1 MLVLVGLGGKVMLT
15 PLGKYLK
22 KLRVDNSEILK
33 NMADKL
39 KVSSSFLSAV
49 ENGKKKMPSTW
60 NNEIVRIYKLNH
72 NEQTAFTKAIAET
85 EKSMEIDLSNTS
97 IQNRELAISF
107 ARKFDDFDDDQIE
120 KIKKILQKGQK
131 ENGQI

>member
-72 NEQTAFTKAIAET
+72 SEQTAFTKAIAET

>member
-1 MLVLVGLGGKVMLT
+1 
-15 PLGKYLK
+15 
-22 KLRVDNSEILK
+22 
-33 NMADKL
+33 
-39 KVSSSFLSAV
+39 
-49 ENGKKKMPSTW
+49 
-60 NNEIVRIYKLNH
+60 
-72 NEQTAFTKAIAET
+72 
-85 EKSMEIDLSNTS
+85 MEIDLSNTS

>member
-1 MLVLVGLGGKVMLT
+1 
-15 PLGKYLK
+15 
-22 KLRVDNSEILK
+22 
-33 NMADKL
+33 
-39 KVSSSFLSAV
+39 
-49 ENGKKKMPSTW
+49 MPSTW

-72 NEQTAFTKAIAET
+72 SEQTAFTKAIAET

>member
-1 MLVLVGLGGKVMLT
+1 MLT